1 MALYLFVFFV
11 SFVVNFVTIVPFIN
25 ILYKLK
31 FQRAHQETR
40 DVFNKLTPIFDR
52 FHREKA
58 GTPVGGGLLL
68 ITNTMLLFFL
78 GLVALSF
85 FGREI
90 VTNYQSI
97 VSEFKVLLFTFVAF
111 SFLGLYDDLR
121 KMFFWKSDSFFG
133 LRVRHKLVLEVILA
147 LIVSYWMYFELKISI
162 INIPFFGVYDF
173 SWLYIP
179 FAAFVIVAFANAV
192 NITDGLDGLAS
203 GVLLIALFAFWAIS
217 VSILDTPLLIF
228 IAVWLG
234 GLIAFLYFNIYPARL
249 FLGDTGALSFGATFA
264 VIGLLLGKV
273 FALPIIGAVFLLEIT
288 TSAIQLVWKRVHG
301 RKFFPVAPLH
311 LWLQL
316 LGWEESKIVARAW
329 IASILF
335 AILGLM
341 IAFLK

>member
-85 FGREI
+85 FCREI